1 MRRRPAF
8 HVLQPQPQTS
18 LQQPKQYGRLL
29 LLIPVTLVAATIFF
43 FGLIH
48 IAAWLDIPGQVVRAL
63 GGAT

>member
-18 LQQPKQYGRLL
+18 LPQPKQYGRLL
-29 LLIPVTLVAATIFF
+29 LLIPATLVAATIFF

-48 IAAWLDIPGQVVRAL
+48 IAAWLEVPQRIAAVLEVI
-63 GGAT
+63 